1 MLKVKTL
8 VRDSSINGKG
18 LIADEDIPKGTITWE
33 FFSGIDIVLDGL
45 DLSDVDRKF
54 VKKYSFKDKQTGKW
68 ILSYDNDRYTNH
80 SDDPNTGPTPDG
92 KMIALRDIKQGE
104 EITSNYYDI
113 DINAKDKLK

>member
-18 LIADEDIPKGTITWE
+18 LFADEDIPKGTITWE
-33 FFSGIDIVLDGL
+33 FFRGFDILLDEIKWRE
-45 DLSDVDRKF
+45 VDSRYL
-54 VKKYSFKDKQTGKW
+54 KKYSFRDKQTGKW
-68 ILSYDNDRYTNH
+68 IVTLDNDKYTNH
-80 SDDPNTGPTPDG
+80 SDDPNTGPLPDG
-92 KMIALRDIKQGE
+92 RMIALRDIKQGE

>member
-54 VKKYSFKDKQTGKW
+54 VKNIHLKTNKQENGYY
-68 ILSYDNDRYTNH
+68 L
-80 SDDPNTGPTPDG
+80 
-92 KMIALRDIKQGE
+92 MIMIGIQIIQTIQIQDQLLMEK
-104 EITSNYYDI
+104 
-113 DINAKDKLK
+113 